1 VNYLLYE
8 IAQAR
13 VAELH
18 REGELQRRAALAP
31 PAKRTAT
38 RRRWPNSLR
47 GAPRHAEFD
56 ATRRRS
62 AGLQA
67 EQSGR
72 FEPWDASHDALTVV
86 GTITPAR

>member
-47 GAPRHAEFD
+47 ARLASLSS
-56 ATRRRS
+56 TRP
-62 AGLQA
+62 AGGPLASRPSSQA
-67 EQSGR
+67 
-72 FEPWDASHDALTVV
+72 ASSP
-86 GTITPAR
+86 GTPATMP